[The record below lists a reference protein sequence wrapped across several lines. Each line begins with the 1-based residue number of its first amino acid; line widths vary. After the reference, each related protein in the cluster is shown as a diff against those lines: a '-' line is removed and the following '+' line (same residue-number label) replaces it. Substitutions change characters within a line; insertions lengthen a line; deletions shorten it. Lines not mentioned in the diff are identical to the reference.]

1 MFFASVEICFALNV
15 EKSLIG
21 LVIVQ
26 SPKGG
31 KKKIQTKV
39 RTLLGLWLTLNNVQ
53 SVENL

>member
-21 LVIVQ
+21 LAIVQ